1 MIKLQRGPKP
11 AFLTEEKVSELTAY
25 FKVNPKAVVWKHEQ
39 IGQALLKSSANK
51 CAYCECELQIEDSY
65 MQVEH
70 FKDKDTYKDDVVNWN
85 NLLPSCGRCNRKKWT
100 MDVIAEPIVNPYTDE
115 PKDHLCQEAF
125 RLYGKDEK
133 GNTTIKKLFLNDDD
147 RLVLPRFLACNEVNR
162 QLSKIV
168 LSLTDIDDTRDSIS
182 ILLQSCQFDKAYSAF
197 LTSTLHSNPDYLM
210 IKNHLQVNS
219 MWDEDLE
226 EIHNNSMLLMLDKRI

>member
-1 MIKLQRGPKP
+1 MIKLQREPKP
-11 AFLTEEKVSELTAY
+11 AFLTEEKVTELTAN
-25 FKVNPKAVVWKHEQ
+25 FKANPKLTVWKHEE
-39 IGQALLKSSANK
+39 IGKTLLRSSANK

-70 FKDKDTYKDDVVNWN
+70 FKDKDTYPDDVINWD

-100 MDVIAEPIVNPYTDE
+100 LDVIAEPIVNPYVDV
-115 PKDHLCQEAF
+115 PKDHLSQEAF

-133 GNTTIKKLFLNDDD
+133 GNITIKKLFLNDDD

-168 LSLTDIDDTRDSIS
+168 ANLADIDDTRD
-182 ILLQSCQFDKAYSAF
+182 
-197 LTSTLHSNPDYLM
+197 
-210 IKNHLQVNS
+210 
-219 MWDEDLE
+219 
-226 EIHNNSMLLMLDKRI
+226 

>member
-1 MIKLQRGPKP
+1 MIKLQREPKP
-11 AFLTEEKVSELTAY
+11 AFLTEEKVTDLTAN
-25 FKVNPKAVVWKHEQ
+25 FKANPKLTVWKHEE
-39 IGQALLKSSANK
+39 IGKTLLRSSANK

-70 FKDKDTYKDDVVNWN
+70 FKDKDTYPDDVINWD

-100 MDVIAEPIVNPYTDE
+100 LDVIAEPIVNPYVDV
-115 PKDHLCQEAF
+115 PKDHLSQEAF

-133 GNTTIKKLFLNDDD
+133 GNTTVKKLFLNDDD

-168 LSLTDIDDTRDSIS
+168 ANLADIDDTRDSIS
-182 ILLQSCQFDKAYSAF
+182 TLLQSCQADKAYSAF
-197 LTSTLHSNPDYLM
+197 LTSTLHANRDYLM
-210 IKNHLQVNS
+210 IKNQLQTTG
-219 MWDEDLE
+219 MWDQDLEDL
-226 EIHNNSMLLMLDKRI
+226 HNNSMLLMLDKRI

>member
-1 MIKLQRGPKP
+1 MIKLQREPKP
-11 AFLTEEKVSELTAY
+11 AFLTEEKVTELTAN
-25 FKVNPKAVVWKHEQ
+25 FKANPKLTVWKHEE
-39 IGQALLKSSANK
+39 IGKTLLRSSANK

-70 FKDKDTYKDDVVNWN
+70 FKDKDTYPDDVINWD

-100 MDVIAEPIVNPYTDE
+100 LDVIAEPIVNPYVDV
-115 PKDHLCQEAF
+115 PKDHLSQEAF

-133 GNTTIKKLFLNDDD
+133 GNITIKKLFLNDDD

-168 LSLTDIDDTRDSIS
+168 ANLADIDDTRDSIS
-182 ILLQSCQFDKAYSAF
+182 TLLQSCQADKAYSAF
-197 LTSTLHSNPDYLM
+197 LTSTLHANRDYLM
-210 IKNHLQVNS
+210 IKNQLQTTG
-219 MWDEDLE
+219 MWDQDLEDL
-226 EIHNNSMLLMLDKRI
+226 HNNSMLLMLDKRI